1 MVRTARRPVPLCLCA
16 CVCVRVS
23 VSTASIPCNT
33 HQCVWPVSPIYPT
46 WLLLTGYANCFES
59 RRFDELPPV
68 IVNVTATDT
77 DTTRSASVS
86 VSASASLYVSLSL
99 SLSAS
104 AMSTVTDPSL
114 PAARCLS
121 QCFVTFQQFRFSH
134 VSVENCFYGHTHKSR
149 ALIVTRQS
157 AGGGDGEGVG
167 VREGECVTGAC
178 LPAIQPPAD

>member
-1 MVRTARRPVPLCLCA
+1 M
-16 CVCVRVS
+16 CVRVS

-33 HQCVWPVSPIYPT
+33 HQCVWPISPIYPT
-46 WLLLTGYANCFES
+46 WPLLTGYANCFES

-99 SLSAS
+99 FL
-104 AMSTVTDPSL
+104 PQPCPQLQIRLCPL